1 VAIDQVADLLVRWRG
16 AGGVFGRG
24 RVLRE
29 GIQLLAGLDAD
40 ERRMLARSLAEQG
53 APDLANRVEQ
63 RTGRAMSADQLWSVT
78 DGLLALEDHQVDR
91 LATSLRDPDERE
103 RLARQVLTHG
113 VASFDGAP
121 TPEPDPRRRLAEL
134 PPPGTVVG
142 QEPSGQEPSAPEL
155 GSQELGSQELGGQE
169 LGGQELGGQ
178 ELGSADLQAL
188 DLLETGLVDIGL
200 HDTGSD
206 DRSLTPT
213 AVAAVGAVD
222 PSVADDDDG
231 RDLVDRDPTRGAVDR
246 RPVVPVAVP
255 LVVAPEVRLPSPATG
270 RGEGAST
277 AEATALVQSLREAE
291 TATIRLRVLADHG
304 LAELDGATALE
315 VLDAL
320 PDGWQ
325 RRRAAERLV
334 DAGTFPTDQLT
345 AALARFARPMDAL
358 FVAGALVAAGQVR
371 AERFDG
377 ILPERVVRR
386 LIARSE
392 R

>member
-134 PPPGTVVG
+134 PPPGTVIG
-142 QEPSGQEPSAPEL
+142 QEPSGQEPSAP
-155 GSQELGSQELGGQE
+155 E

-213 AVAAVGAVD
+213 AVAAVGSVD
-222 PSVADDDDG
+222 PSVADDDDD